1 MSLTKS
7 NDILGMDLTGEGGA
21 KLGTVRETF
30 IDLASGQIGYL
41 IVEAPGLL
49 GGSGKYHPV
58 PWLRVRFDPVAK
70 TFQADISKEQFKGSP
85 SYDRSQLAN
94 RDYAWDELSERYFN
108 AAKAD
113 VGG

>member
-1 MSLTKS
+1 
-7 NDILGMDLTGEGGA
+7 MD
-21 KLGTVRETF
+21 V
-30 IDLASGQIGYL
+30 QIGERL
-41 IVEAPGLL
+41 VEQHQRRRRHETARERHALPLAA
-49 GGSGKYHPV
+49 GKACGTA
-58 PWLRVRFDPVAK
+58 VAK

-113 VGG
+113 VGD